1 MADMAPLFRE
11 RLQTLQEGM
20 ATLETEL
27 EAQSKAAVVD
37 QDALQ
42 RLAEVSG
49 DFWQQADTL
58 LDMMLDQGAEP
69 LLFTETATLVE
80 YFEDTAERLERLAR
94 AGRG

>member
-11 RLQTLQEGM
+11 RLHALQEGM

-27 EAQSKAAVVD
+27 EAQSQAAVVD
-37 QDALQ
+37 PDALQ

-58 LDMMLDQGAEP
+58 LDMMLDRGAEP
-69 LLFTETATLVE
+69 PLVSETATLVE

-94 AGRG
+94 AG

>member
-1 MADMAPLFRE
+1 MTDMAPLFRE
-11 RLQTLQEGM
+11 MLQTLQDAM
-20 ATLETEL
+20 ASLEAEL
-27 EAQSKAAVVD
+27 EGQCKAGVVD

-49 DFWQQADTL
+49 DFWQQADSL
-58 LDMMLDQGAEP
+58 LDMMLDRSAEP
-69 LLFTETATLVE
+69 ELLAQASRLVE

>member
-1 MADMAPLFRE
+1 
-11 RLQTLQEGM
+11 
-20 ATLETEL
+20 
-27 EAQSKAAVVD
+27 VVD

-49 DFWQQADTL
+49 DFWQKADTL
-58 LDMMLDQGAEP
+58 LDMMLVQGSDPE
-69 LLFTETATLVE
+69 LLAQASRLVE